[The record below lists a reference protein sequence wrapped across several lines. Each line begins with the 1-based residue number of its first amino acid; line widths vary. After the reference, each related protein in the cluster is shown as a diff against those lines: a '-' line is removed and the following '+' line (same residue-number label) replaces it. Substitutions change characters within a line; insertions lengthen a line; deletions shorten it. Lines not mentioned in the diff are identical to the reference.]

1 VPGRFPPSQRV
12 RKRPEFQLI
21 QADARRVTTPHFV
34 LLVRARAAT
43 GTRLGITVSKKTG
56 HSVSRSRAKRLI
68 REAFRE
74 TRDLWDDDVDL
85 VVILKRPLGP
95 ARLAEVVAEWRGVA
109 RNVAARV
116 VQARKDRAER
126 ESALAPEQQTK
137 ENPGSR

>member
-1 VPGRFPPSQRV
+1 VPGRFPPTERV

-21 QADARRVTTPHFV
+21 QAEARRVMTPHFV

-43 GTRLGITVSKKTG
+43 GARLGVTVSKKTG
-56 HSVSRSRAKRLI
+56 HAVSRSRAKRLI
-68 REAFRE
+68 REAFRA

-95 ARLAEVVAEWRGVA
+95 MRLPAVVAEWRAVA
-109 RNVAARV
+109 RNVSARV
-116 VQARKDRAER
+116 AQARKDRLDR
-126 ESALAPEQQTK
+126 ESALAPDRETK

>member
-1 VPGRFPPSQRV
+1 M
-12 RKRPEFQLI
+12 
-21 QADARRVTTPHFV
+21 TPHFV
-34 LLVRARAAT
+34 LLVRAREAT
-43 GTRLGITVSKKTG
+43 VTRLGITVSKKTG

-95 ARLAEVVAEWRGVA
+95 AKLAEVIAEWRSA
-109 RNVAARV
+109 SRNVAARV
-116 VQARKDRAER
+116 SQARKDRADR